1 MVGGRPAPFVRR
13 PRSSLADFLLAKCLR
28 QKLCRPLET
37 RLSVPSRPFTD
48 TQKLPGAPTTSR
60 RGCPWARSHF
70 VSSHTYR
77 AVWGGQPAATSPSR
91 RRFFRRCPLPLRRL
105 SHRPL
110 PYYYFFFS
118 PGVLAQK
125 KCLPQ
130 SHGGKKQAKP
140 TAKQRQLGRSA
151 GPPPGSAPPA
161 SSTRDLHA
169 VVPPWSP
176 APPPLTPGFLAP
188 EDKRR
193 TQVKIME
200 LSGKEKA
207 AGQRGAAGGRYRS
220 RSLPALPPFFRRSAT
235 LGARLSAEEI
245 TVRSITCQTLNWIGY
260 FSPALLLTPSILETP
275 KVLLGLYGLS
285 HSVRAVSHALNSP
298 VMRCMDFG
306 LRKM

>member
-1 MVGGRPAPFVRR
+1 MGPIPLR
-13 PRSSLADFLLAKCLR
+13 LL
-28 QKLCRPLET
+28 
-37 RLSVPSRPFTD
+37 SH
-48 TQKLPGAPTTSR
+48 LPGSLGRSAGGNQPLPPPLFPTL
-60 RGCPWARSHF
+60 P
-70 VSSHTYR
+70 
-77 AVWGGQPAATSPSR
+77 TSPPPVITSTAALLL
-91 RRFFRRCPLPLRRL
+91 F
-105 SHRPL
+105 
-110 PYYYFFFS
+110 FFFS

-130 SHGGKKQAKP
+130 SHGGRKQAKP